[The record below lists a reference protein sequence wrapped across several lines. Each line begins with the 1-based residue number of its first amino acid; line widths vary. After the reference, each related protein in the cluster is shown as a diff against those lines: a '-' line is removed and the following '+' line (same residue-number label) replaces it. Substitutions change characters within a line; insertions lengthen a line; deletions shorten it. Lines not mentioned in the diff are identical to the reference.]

1 MKKRIRFLLITAI
14 SALLLSVL
22 LISASAAEPGYTP
35 DPNYFDYRVKR
46 LCEEYPSKIIDH
58 VVYILRE
65 NEYRIPPHYV
75 VASYF
80 DTEEAAQTATEINI
94 VDEIDGIFVTEIR
107 VADGTYYIGKE
118 SDPEDLYGPPF
129 AENVTSIHLPKYLLY
144 FGAYSYACL
153 PNLEEYVI
161 PDYIAD
167 LGIRLFYGLDNLTSV
182 SLPLGVETIGDE
194 AFFHCSNL
202 KTITFKGHVRKIGG
216 GAFMNCT
223 GLKTVTFEPQYNV
236 STGLTIDDYAFTGCT
251 ALKKVTLPKNAASV
265 GIGWN
270 TFGGCTALKTIKYM
284 RSVTTLDSCAFP
296 GCKALTSV
304 AISENARW
312 IKANAFKK
320 SSIKKLRILA
330 TDPSFLYEV
339 PFKGKVG
346 DSAKFLKKLPTDC
359 KVYVKTEEMKKTVLG
374 FGCKNKVIVKADL
387 K

>member
-1 MKKRIRFLLITAI
+1 MKKHVRFLLIAVVG
-14 SALLLSVL
+14 AVLLSVL

-35 DPNYFDYRVKR
+35 DPDYFVDRVEREQTSYTTKT
-46 LCEEYPSKIIDH
+46 IDH
-58 VVYILRE
+58 VVYVLIDD
-65 NEYRIPPHYV
+65 EYQTPSHYV
-75 VASYF
+75 VFSYF
-80 DTEEAAQTATEINI
+80 DTEKAAKAATTINL
-94 VDEIDGIFVTEIR
+94 VDEIDGIPVTEIR
-107 VADGTYYIGKE
+107 VGDGPFFQKE
-118 SDPEDLYGPPF
+118 SD
-129 AENVTSIHLPKYLLY
+129 AENLSEPPYFENIESIRLPKDLTY

-153 PNLEEYVI
+153 PNLKHYIV
-161 PDYIAD
+161 PD
-167 LGIRLFYGLDNLTSV
+167 GVTRLALCLFSGLERLTSV
-182 SLPLGVETIGDE
+182 SLPEGLEVIGE
-194 AFFHCSNL
+194 NAFARCINL
-202 KTITFKGHVRKIGG
+202 KKITMKSNVHLVGN
-216 GAFMNCT
+216 GAFLNCKK
-223 GLKTVTFEPQYNV
+223 LKTVTFRSQTDPNR
-236 STGLTIDDYAFTGCT
+236 GLTLDEFAFNGCK
-251 ALKKVTLPKNAASV
+251 ALTTVTLPKNATNV
-265 GIGWN
+265 GIRWY
-270 TFGGCTALKTIKYM
+270 TFGGCKALKTIKYM

-346 DSAKFLKKLPTDC
+346 DSAKFLKKLPANC

>member
-1 MKKRIRFLLITAI
+1 MKKHVRFLLIAVVG
-14 SALLLSVL
+14 AVLLSVL

-94 VDEIDGIFVTEIR
+94 VDAIDGIFVTEIR

-129 AENVTSIHLPKYLLY
+129 AENVTSIRLPKYLLY

-194 AFFHCSNL
+194 AFFNCSNL
-202 KTITFKGHVRKIGG
+202 KAITFKGHVRKIGN

-223 GLKTVTFEPQYNV
+223 ALKTVTFQSQYDV
-236 STGLTIDDYAFTGCT
+236 SKGLTLDDYAFTGCT
-251 ALKKVTLPKNAASV
+251 ALKKVTLPKNAASTQ
-265 GIGWN
+265 IGWN

-284 RSVTTLDSCAFP
+284 RSVTAIDDYAFSQ
-296 GCKALTSV
+296 CTSLSSV
-304 AISENARW
+304 AVSPSVKRIGT
-312 IKANAFKK
+312 NAFKQ

-330 TDPSFLYEV
+330 TDPSFLNEV
-339 PFKGKVG
+339 PFKGKKG
-346 DSAKFLKKLPTDC
+346 DSAKFLKKLPANC
-359 KVYVKTEEMKKTVLG
+359 KVYVKTEEMQQAFLDA
-374 FGCKNKVIVKADL
+374 GCKNKVIVKADL